1 MGMPSEEEVKAA
13 LAEAARMREQGED
26 PHFVA
31 KTLLNLNYRM
41 KYMERVLEA
50 AELYFRSG
58 MAVIENQRLRKAI
71 TEARAAS
78 ARTASEERESFGLE

>member
-1 MGMPSEEEVKAA
+1 MGMPSEEEVKVA